1 MAKKISNEQFIDSDF
16 LKPAIDRV
24 KELINVIDD
33 LQGTLKKV
41 GAESEKA
48 LSGLNPAENVKDS
61 IKLNETLERLAKTE
75 ERLAKLEEEKAK
87 SLKTLK
93 TLQDNKNKQEKEA
106 LDIAIKT
113 SKVKQEAQKQL
124 IAENKVTQQ
133 NLRTAILQRKE
144 RERQFKNLEAER
156 KAKGKQLTAYQIESR
171 RLTELRN
178 KYKDLAVAEKANTKE
193 AKELLKEVVA
203 LDKKLK
209 DLDETVGQNQRS
221 VGDYKK
227 AVEGLKDS
235 IKTGFKA
242 GPLLAIGAIFAA
254 IGSAFGDTRE
264 GALALQIQLSKFTE
278 SLKVFVQSLIN
289 SGEGIGDIY
298 DGVVN
303 KFESVGVSAELTKK
317 KIERALSFDSD
328 EIKTLSAEIEVLEKE
343 LIRLDEPLITQ
354 GIEKIKKAF
363 EGNIET
369 TSNAITEQ
377 EKFLQLQL
385 KTTISISKQEK
396 ALAGLAEQRQIL
408 QDISDDDTLGF
419 IERAKFVKEAQKA
432 AVEFAALEN
441 KLALDK
447 EKLTIE
453 AIKQDLRRA
462 KVLSETEIKAIQ
474 TGEQLQKVLQNE
486 AVARKVSDA
495 NDEAFTA
502 AFVER
507 KDKQLESEAFFRDQ
521 EEKNRKTARDG
532 FEQELD
538 IIEEFGEKRIAINQ
552 KVIDS
557 DTATLEQRNTA
568 LLENE
573 KIEKQLFE
581 QSIARIIKQG
591 QASIDLR
598 KDLTEA
604 EKEQRK
610 ELLANADIQAIL
622 NAETETET
630 LALIKKLDLGEI
642 ETNRLKETIKIN
654 QDLTEARK
662 ESTKALDEAG
672 LKTAEL
678 QAEILLQEKA
688 LAGEVQNIEESRL
701 ELQKKNLQERI
712 DLLEED
718 SIKRLELEKQLND
731 LLLEEQATAED
742 KAKEQREKDQ
752 EDELQKRQEL
762 YETAGKIFENFLAK
776 QNEKNLKA
784 LDDQISAIE
793 ERQNSL
799 RTLAENGNEEAVKS
813 LAESEKKEVEIRRE
827 KEKELQRQ
835 QRIEAGLAAFQ
846 LLASKAKENPETAL
860 PETLKEILTLSTFVN
875 ALPGFYD
882 GTENIGQSMGGPHLN
897 TSKDAY
903 LSYVDGVGMARLD
916 GGERIVP
923 TAMNKAIGGLS
934 NEELTQLAIDSKR
947 GVKDLGGSFVS
958 INNDNVKLEGLM
970 RQTNDLLKRLPS
982 KMGKSYDTFD
992 NKTGVLTQVVEYA
1005 NKRER
1010 THKKIL
1016 FKTRK

>member
-24 KELINVIDD
+24 KELITVIDD

-156 KAKGKQLTAYQIESR
+156 KAKKKQLTQYQIESR

-178 KYKDLAVAEKANTKE
+178 KYKDLAVSEKANTKE
-193 AKELLKEVVA
+193 AKELLKEVTK

-209 DLDETVGQNQRS
+209 EIDDSVGQNTRT
-221 VGDYKK
+221 VGKYENALNGLNNTVAKLGIV
-227 AVEGLKDS
+227 AVITKGIE
-235 IKTGFKA
+235 
-242 GPLLAIGAIFAA
+242 LLGN
-254 IGSAFGDTRE
+254 AFGNTRE
-264 GALALQIQLSKFTE
+264 GALGLEIAFSKITE
-278 SLKVFVQSLIN
+278 SVKVLVQSFINAGPAVVSLFSAIGDSIQSFAVKAEINLLKLEQSLLKVASFTGADVFDEKLKSVN
-289 SGEGIGDIY
+289 SE
-298 DGVVN
+298 
-303 KFESVGVSAELTKK
+303 
-317 KIERALSFDSD
+317 IERLEGTLTELNKSSFSDSID
-328 EIKTLSAEIEVLEKE
+328 N
-343 LIRLDEPLITQ
+343 IT
-354 GIEKIKKAF
+354 KAF

-385 KTTISISKQEK
+385 KTTISISEQEK
-396 ALAGLAEQRQIL
+396 ALAGLGEQRQIL

-432 AVEFAALEN
+432 AFEFAALEN

-462 KVLSETEIKAIQ
+462 KALSEIEIKAIQ
-474 TGEQLQKVLQNE
+474 TGEQLQKALQNE

-622 NAETETET
+622 NAQTETET

-688 LAGEVQNIEESRL
+688 LAGEVENIEESRL

-712 DLLEED
+712 DLLEKD

-742 KAKEQREKDQ
+742 KAKEKRDKDQ

-762 YETAGKIFENFLAK
+762 YETAGKIFENFLSK
-776 QNEKNLKA
+776 QNEENLA
-784 LDDQISAIE
+784 SLDKQISDIE
-793 ERQNSL
+793 ERQNTL
-799 RTLAENGNEEAVKS
+799 RGLAEN
-813 LAESEKKEVEIRRE
+813 
-827 KEKELQRQ
+827 
-835 QRIEAGLAAFQ
+835 
-846 LLASKAKENPETAL
+846 
-860 PETLKEILTLSTFVN
+860 
-875 ALPGFYD
+875 
-882 GTENIGQSMGGPHLN
+882 
-897 TSKDAY
+897 
-903 LSYVDGVGMARLD
+903 
-916 GGERIVP
+916 
-923 TAMNKAIGGLS
+923 
-934 NEELTQLAIDSKR
+934 
-947 GVKDLGGSFVS
+947 
-958 INNDNVKLEGLM
+958 
-970 RQTNDLLKRLPS
+970 
-982 KMGKSYDTFD
+982 
-992 NKTGVLTQVVEYA
+992 
-1005 NKRER
+1005 
-1010 THKKIL
+1010 
-1016 FKTRK
+1016 

>member
-24 KELINVIDD
+24 KELITVIDD

-156 KAKGKQLTAYQIESR
+156 KAKKKQLTQYQIESR

-178 KYKDLAVAEKANTKE
+178 KYKDLAVSEKANTKE
-193 AKELLKEVVA
+193 AKELLKEVTK

-209 DLDETVGQNQRS
+209 EIDDSVGQNTRT
-221 VGDYKK
+221 VGKYENALNGLNNTVAKLGIV
-227 AVEGLKDS
+227 AVITKGIE
-235 IKTGFKA
+235 
-242 GPLLAIGAIFAA
+242 LLGN
-254 IGSAFGDTRE
+254 AFGNTRE
-264 GALALQIQLSKFTE
+264 GALGLEIAFSKITE
-278 SLKVFVQSLIN
+278 SVKVLVQSFIN
-289 SGEGIGDIY
+289 AGPAVVSLFSAIGDSFSI
-298 DGVVN
+298 
-303 KFESVGVSAELTKK
+303 VGVKADIVLKKLDRSVSILPETIAALDAEIAVL
-317 KIERALSFDSD
+317 EG
-328 EIKTLSAEIEVLEKE
+328 TLSDLEKSSVSDS
-343 LIRLDEPLITQ
+343 IDSIT
-354 GIEKIKKAF
+354 KAF

-385 KTTISISKQEK
+385 KTTISISEQEK
-396 ALAGLAEQRQIL
+396 ALAGLGEQRQIL

-419 IERAKFVKEAQKA
+419 IERQKFVDLAQKA
-432 AVEFAALEN
+432 AVDFAKLEN
-441 KLALDK
+441 TLALTK

-453 AIKQDLRRA
+453 AIKQDLRRSKA
-462 KVLSETEIKAIQ
+462 LEESQIQAIK

-573 KIEKQLFE
+573 KIEKQLFD

-622 NAETETET
+622 NSETETET

-688 LAGEVQNIEESRL
+688 LAGEVENIEESRL
-701 ELQKKNLQERI
+701 DLQKKNLQERI

-742 KAKEQREKDQ
+742 KAKEKREKDQ

-762 YETAGKIFENFLAK
+762 YETAGKIFENFLSK
-776 QNEKNLKA
+776 QNEENLA
-784 LDDQISAIE
+784 SLDKQISDIE
-793 ERQNSL
+793 ERQNTL
-799 RTLAENGNEEAVKS
+799 RGLAENGNEEAVKS
-813 LAESEKKEVEIRRE
+813 LAESEKREAEIRRE

-846 LLASKAKENPETAL
+846 LLAAKAKDDPETAL

-875 ALPGFYD
+875 GLPAFYE
-882 GTENIGQSMGGPHLN
+882 GTENIGDSMGGPHLN
-897 TSKDAY
+897 TAKDAY

-923 TAMNKAIGGLS
+923 TAMNRAIGGLS

-947 GVKDLGGSFVS
+947 GVQNTVTVAKTDTTQSY
-958 INNDNVKLEGLM
+958 
-970 RQTNDLLKRLPS
+970 LLKELLRET
-982 KMGKSYDTFD
+982 KKKKGYDLETSF
-992 NKTGVLTQVVEYA
+992 NQRTGVLTEVYTYA
-1005 NKRER
+1005 NKISKN
-1010 THKKIL
+1010 HKKV
-1016 FKTRK
+1016 FVPTKRG